1 MNKIYKLQYAYV
13 HKLLKKK
20 MIIKFISTKTK
31 KETKETKAII
41 EKIENEKIYLQDLN
55 KMTET
60 KRWSIPIK
68 YYPWIKI
75 EILNNKRI
83 LCNDNIEFTNK

>member
-31 KETKETKAII
+31 KETKETKAIKEKKEK
-41 EKIENEKIYLQDLN
+41 EKIKLQDLN
-55 KMTET
+55 KMTEK
-60 KRWSIPIK
+60 KRWNIPKK
-68 YYPWIKI
+68 YK
-75 EILNNKRI
+75 K
-83 LCNDNIEFTNK
+83 

>member
-41 EKIENEKIYLQDLN
+41 EKIENEKMYLQDLN
-55 KMTET
+55 KMANIR
-60 KRWSIPIK
+60 KWIILINS
-68 YYPWIKI
+68 YPRVQI